1 MIKTILFDLDGTL
14 LPMDQDLFLKAYFGG
29 LVKALV
35 PHGYDGETIVKSIWA
50 GTAAMVKNAGTR
62 SNEAVFRDSFSSFFG
77 PDARS
82 DEPVFQNFYET
93 VFQNVRESCGC
104 DPRAAE
110 AIRDIKAKG
119 YRVILATNPLFPPIA
134 TQSRVRWAGLQPE
147 DFEHITTYDNSS
159 FCKPNLRYYE
169 EILSKCG
176 LHPEECVM
184 VKFCT
189 LDHDSFCYW
198 EDFEDILT
206 LSRNPFFPV
215 NKKVRS
221 NVSSGYGYWAGY
233 GATYYKVSIPDSL
246 AVR

>member
-1 MIKTILFDLDGTL
+1 MIKAILFDLDGTL

-50 GTAAMVKNAGTR
+50 GTGAMVKNDGTR
-62 SNEAVFRDSFSSFFG
+62 SNEAVFWDSFCEFFG

-82 DEPVFQNFYET
+82 DELLFQNFYET
-93 VFQNVRESCGC
+93 EFQKVAQVCGQ

-110 AIRDIKAKG
+110 AIRGIKAMG

-134 TQSRVRWAGLQPE
+134 TQSRVRWAGLETQ
-147 DFEHITTYDNSS
+147 DFELITTYDNSS
-159 FCKPNLRYYE
+159 FCKPNLSYYE

-184 VKFCT
+184 VGNDVAEDMVAAKLGMKVFLLTDC
-189 LDHDSFCYW
+189 LINKPGADIHQFPHGSFP
-198 EDFEDILT
+198 ELMEFIRGL
-206 LSRNPFFPV
+206 
-215 NKKVRS
+215 
-221 NVSSGYGYWAGY
+221 
-233 GATYYKVSIPDSL
+233 
-246 AVR
+246 

>member
-50 GTAAMVKNAGTR
+50 GTGAMVKNDGTR
-62 SNEAVFRDSFSSFFG
+62 SNEAVFWDSFCEFFG

-82 DEPVFQNFYET
+82 DELLFQNFYET
-93 VFQNVRESCGC
+93 EFQKVAQVCGR
-104 DPRAAE
+104 DPGAAE
-110 AIRDIKAKG
+110 AIRDIKAMG

-134 TQSRVRWAGLQPE
+134 TQSRVRWAGLETQ
-147 DFEHITTYDNSS
+147 DFELITTYDNSS
-159 FCKPNLRYYE
+159 FCKPNLSYYE

-184 VKFCT
+184 VGNDVAEDMVAAKLGMKVFLLTDC
-189 LDHDSFCYW
+189 LINKPGADIHQFPHGSFP
-198 EDFEDILT
+198 ELMEFIRRL
-206 LSRNPFFPV
+206 
-215 NKKVRS
+215 
-221 NVSSGYGYWAGY
+221 
-233 GATYYKVSIPDSL
+233 
-246 AVR
+246 